1 MLMHLSFGVAAKVSG
16 LEECRGRA
24 VYVDMQI
31 AQSCKSYS
39 RVDLAVAYTVQSC
52 GSCGRV
58 RHAVVHIAQSRGLY
72 SRADHAV
79 AQIMQSC
86 GSRDRANQAAVQ
98 FVRIRPHLRLPA
110 HSPARSL
117 TCCRCR

>member
-39 RVDLAVAYTVQSC
+39 HADNAVVYTVQSC
-52 GSCGRV
+52 GLRSRV
-58 RHAVVHIAQSRGLY
+58 GYAI
-72 SRADHAV
+72 
-79 AQIMQSC
+79 
-86 GSRDRANQAAVQ
+86 RANHAAE
-98 FVRIRPHLRLPA
+98 
-110 HSPARSL
+110 
-117 TCCRCR
+117 